1 MLALGLK
8 KNRYLKSL
16 ILGNNN
22 LGDEAGALIIYAL
35 LNNHSLKSLD
45 LAQNKLGPDT
55 TKALHEV
62 IKKNPN
68 LTKYNLIYNNF
79 DEADGYLL
87 QEALFFNAKI
97 TQFNI
102 AYTRVKFNTLEAID
116 GIVKD
121 NNHKLQFAA
130 VPSLKDEVD
139 KKGKYVEEEKH
150 HMGLVGEFEKKKE
163 EINRDVKRFKE
174 TLTDLKGREKS
185 PTSKKKERLVLKLS
199 KDIKEEQPKL
209 EEINAQ
215 IREFQTQA
223 QLEKES
229 YMRLIEA
236 ELQEVEKA
244 EKRIKAK
251 EEEIERVKQKY
262 EPDIKIL
269 KYEISKLADEL

>member
-16 ILGNNN
+16 VLGNNN
-22 LGDEAGALIIYAL
+22 LGDEAGSLIIYSL

-45 LAQNKLGPDT
+45 LAQNKLGPET
-55 TKALHEV
+55 AKALQEV

-79 DEADGYLL
+79 DEEDGYLL

-116 GIVKD
+116 GIVRD

-139 KKGKYVEEEKH
+139 KKCKFVEEEKH
-150 HMGLVGEFEKKKE
+150 HMGMVGEFEKRKE
-163 EINRDVKRFKE
+163 EVRSFG
-174 TLTDLKGREKS
+174 DL
-185 PTSKKKERLVLKLS
+185 
-199 KDIKEEQPKL
+199 
-209 EEINAQ
+209 
-215 IREFQTQA
+215 
-223 QLEKES
+223 
-229 YMRLIEA
+229 
-236 ELQEVEKA
+236 
-244 EKRIKAK
+244 
-251 EEEIERVKQKY
+251 
-262 EPDIKIL
+262 
-269 KYEISKLADEL
+269 